1 MNSPTFFLTMSAAL
15 FVIGVVEAFQVAPDP
30 DKRFKEAI
38 QKVKIDK
45 FPSKFTIVD
54 DTRFPNE
61 ISSKALG
68 VRPLS
73 ESIALNYDIRPQK
86 PVPRKLFGF
95 DGEPTEYWFHNKI
108 HTFGNTNVFGG
119 FHAACG
125 PIATRL
131 IDDLAY
137 EGVNVRS
144 VIANDLRKMVKKK
157 NAYIIDLCCGVGMST
172 RALASAF
179 HDAAFIC
186 GIDTSPEMISMA
198 RFITK
203 HNGAFNAIQGL
214 SNSTEFKSSFMNL
227 VVEIK
232 NTVSG
237 TLKEPNC
244 SYAIG
249 NAERIKAPKM
259 KFDLVTI
266 MYAFHE
272 IPKSPRY
279 RIIREARR
287 LLKPGGKL
295 AIVDISP
302 VGYEPSP
309 SMLAGE
315 PYILEYQKNIS
326 NQIEKIQGF
335 HELKTKDVIPGLVTM
350 WTLTRNEK

>member
-1 MNSPTFFLTMSAAL
+1 
-15 FVIGVVEAFQVAPDP
+15 
-30 DKRFKEAI
+30 
-38 QKVKIDK
+38 
-45 FPSKFTIVD
+45 
-54 DTRFPNE
+54 
-61 ISSKALG
+61 
-68 VRPLS
+68 
-73 ESIALNYDIRPQK
+73 
-86 PVPRKLFGF
+86 
-95 DGEPTEYWFHNKI
+95 
-108 HTFGNTNVFGG
+108 
-119 FHAACG
+119 
-125 PIATRL
+125 
-131 IDDLAY
+131 
-137 EGVNVRS
+137 
-144 VIANDLRKMVKKK
+144 
-157 NAYIIDLCCGVGMST
+157 MST